1 MSRCD
6 DTSSFS
12 LISSAADIET
22 IFSDSGQ
29 ETDVRSDSSCAE
41 STSISP
47 SVYRDDF
54 AHGRRYHGYCKGRYP
69 LPNDNR
75 EQRREELN
83 HSLMLEITDGQL
95 FHVDIGR
102 RPQKIIDIGTGT
114 GLISGDGVKK
124 GTWAIDVA
132 DLYPSASVIGTD
144 LSAIQP
150 RWVPVNVRMF
160 VDDCEGTQWL
170 HGSGYDLVFFRG
182 MAAVLRDV
190 RGLLERVYPRIKKGG
205 WVEFHDIIPQ
215 IFCDD
220 DTMGD
225 DDALRLFHEAAVQG
239 LRCFGYKPLQALN
252 LKEMVR
258 EAGFS
263 DVRCITKKIPI
274 SSWPRD
280 GKLKT
285 LGLLTE
291 MVMLESLDGLAA
303 KPLAELGLSPHQRRT
318 LLEQAEKSLE
328 DVTAHRYV
336 KCCFCYGRK
345 GTAAILEHKALQP
358 YHFRF
363 TPFVR
368 KTYQVGLPADR
379 PICKGFQTGSC
390 PNGTRCSERH
400 VISVGGGGIGGDL
413 RSTTSMMQSGGL
425 NSLVCKHWLRGLC
438 KKGEHCEFLHEYNLR
453 KMPECN
459 FFMRNGYCSNGEEC
473 LYLHVDPLT
482 RLPPCPHYDMG
493 FCPLGPLCSKKHVRR
508 KLCPFYLAGFCPDG
522 PECKQ
527 GAHAKWSK
535 NLEKPVVKTDDRTR
549 DDHQLHRR
557 HHGSGLLPLP
567 SSSSSLPNMSSRGDD
582 GADDR
587 SGRDGPRDRE
597 DGGDIE
603 SWLHCN

>member
-6 DTSSFS
+6 DTSFS
-12 LISSAADIET
+12 VISSAEDIDT

-29 ETDVRSDSSCAE
+29 ETDVQDGTRSDSSCAE
-41 STSISP
+41 STSICP

-54 AHGRRYHGYCKGRYP
+54 AHGRRYHGYCRGRYP
-69 LPNDNR
+69 LPNDGR
-75 EQRREELN
+75 EQRREELI
-83 HSLMLEITDGQL
+83 HSLMLEINDGQL
-95 FHVDIGR
+95 FHADIGR

-114 GLISGDGVKK
+114 
-124 GTWAIDVA
+124 VA

-150 RWVPVNVRMF
+150 SWVPVNVRMF
-160 VDDCEGTQWL
+160 VDDCEAPQWL

-182 MAAVLRDV
+182 MAGFLRDL
-190 RGLLERVYPRIKKGG
+190 RGLLERAYPRIKKGG
-205 WVEFHDIIPQ
+205 WIEFHDFIPQ

-220 DTMGD
+220 DTMSD
-225 DDALRLFHEAAVQG
+225 DDALRLFHESAVQG
-239 LRCFGYKPLQALN
+239 LRCFGFEPLQALN
-252 LKEMVR
+252 LKEMLR
-258 EAGFS
+258 EAGFV
-263 DVRCITKKIPI
+263 DVQCTTKKIPI

-285 LGLLTE
+285 LGLLAG

-303 KPLAELGLSPHQRRT
+303 KPLAALGLSSHQREK

-328 DVTAHRYV
+328 DVKVHRYV
-336 KCCFCYGRK
+336 KYCFCYEARK
-345 GTAAILEHKALQP
+345 RMKTSPETASVAILEHKALQP

-363 TPFVR
+363 TPFLR

-379 PICKGFQTGSC
+379 PICKSFQTGSC

-400 VISVGGGGIGGDL
+400 VFSVGGGDS
-413 RSTTSMMQSGGL
+413 RSTNTTTTTMMQSGGL

-493 FCPLGPLCSKKHVRR
+493 FCPLAR
-508 KLCPFYLAGFCPDG
+508 
-522 PECKQ
+522 
-527 GAHAKWSK
+527 
-535 NLEKPVVKTDDRTR
+535 
-549 DDHQLHRR
+549 
-557 HHGSGLLPLP
+557 
-567 SSSSSLPNMSSRGDD
+567 NM
-582 GADDR
+582 
-587 SGRDGPRDRE
+587 
-597 DGGDIE
+597 
-603 SWLHCN
+603 

>member
-6 DTSSFS
+6 DTSFS
-12 LISSAADIET
+12 LISSAADIQT

-29 ETDVRSDSSCAE
+29 ETDVLDGSRSDSSCAE
-41 STSISP
+41 STSICP
-47 SVYRDDF
+47 SVYQDDW

-69 LPNDNR
+69 LPNDGR
-75 EQRREELN
+75 EQKREELN
-83 HSLMLEITDGQL
+83 HSLMLEITNGQL
-95 FHVDIGR
+95 FHSDIGR

-114 GLISGDGVKK
+114 
-124 GTWAIDVA
+124 VA

-160 VDDCEGTQWL
+160 VDDCEEPEWL

-182 MAAVLRDV
+182 MAGVLRDL
-190 RGLLERVYPRIKKGG
+190 RGLLERAYPRIKKGG
-205 WVEFHDIIPQ
+205 WVEFHDLIPQ
-215 IFCDD
+215 IYCDD

-239 LRCFGYKPLQALN
+239 LRCLGCDPLQALK
-252 LKEMVR
+252 LKEILR

-274 SSWPRD
+274 SSWPHD
-280 GKLKT
+280 GHLKT
-285 LGLLTE
+285 LGLLNE
-291 MVMLESLDGLAA
+291 MVILESLDGLAA
-303 KPLAELGLSPHQRRT
+303 KPLAALGLSPPQRRT
-318 LLEQAEKSLE
+318 LLEQAEKSLG
-328 DVTAHRYV
+328 DVTARRYV
-336 KCCFCYGRK
+336 KCCFCYE
-345 GTAAILEHKALQP
+345 TASAAILEHRAIQP

-363 TPFVR
+363 TPFLR
-368 KTYQVGLPADR
+368 TTHQVGLPADR
-379 PICKGFQTGSC
+379 PICKAFQTGSC

-400 VISVGGGGIGGDL
+400 VISGGDS
-413 RSTTSMMQSGGL
+413 RSTTQSGGL

-522 PECKQ
+522 SDCKQ
-527 GAHAKWSK
+527 GAHAKW
-535 NLEKPVVKTDDRTR
+535 RF
-549 DDHQLHRR
+549 
-557 HHGSGLLPLP
+557 
-567 SSSSSLPNMSSRGDD
+567 RGR
-582 GADDR
+582 G
-587 SGRDGPRDRE
+587 
-597 DGGDIE
+597 
-603 SWLHCN
+603 H